1 MKGLD
6 PLAGILLGTRVLE
19 QQFNACSNGISIT
32 RSTFQFQSEKVI
44 RTREIV
50 ADNPQNHGLFIVMGN
65 FYMRMSNF
73 DEAEAAY
80 QKAIEI
86 DPANVRYRM
95 ILGGYYNAVGEK
107 EKALDAAMS
116 INGKWIFV
124 LSEKGE
130 ILIYS
135 SAGKL
140 EDTISVG
147 KSVEGI
153 KAGPREDVLLLTS
166 GKAKSVQIITLDFIQ
181 QINVSGSPFKGKAD
195 APVAVATFNDFE

>member
-1 MKGLD
+1 MKSRF
-6 PLAGILLGTRVLE
+6 AILLVTLVLLFTWPASSPATVEWHVAGTL
-19 QQFNACSNGISIT
+19 N
-32 RSTFQFQSEKVI
+32 
-44 RTREIV
+44 
-50 ADNPQNHGLFIVMGN
+50 L
-65 FYMRMSNF
+65 
-73 DEAEAAY
+73 
-80 QKAIEI
+80 
-86 DPANVRYRM
+86 
-95 ILGGYYNAVGEK
+95 K